1 VAPVFRPAIR
11 SSFYR
16 KFDDNAIDISKQ
28 PAMFKKYYCVSFL
41 IFSISLLVTRCGFA
55 QSKMLAKGDAAP
67 AFTAQASLA
76 GSEFDF
82 SLKNAL
88 AKGPVVVY
96 FYPSAYTGG
105 CDLEA
110 HTFAE
115 LKDKFTT
122 AGATIIG
129 VSADDIQRLN
139 SFSADSNYCAGKFP
153 VASDPRGEIAAKY
166 GLTFAPPRLGIKDV
180 RGVELTHGFIPR
192 TTFVIDKKGK
202 IVAVFS
208 SSADHI
214 SPAEHVEKALAIV
227 KAL

>member
-1 VAPVFRPAIR
+1 MV
-11 SSFYR
+11 
-16 KFDDNAIDISKQ
+16 
-28 PAMFKKYYCVSFL
+28 KKYCCLAFL
-41 IFSISLLVTRCGFA
+41 ICSLSLLATMSGFA
-55 QSKMLAKGDAAP
+55 QSKMLSKGDAAP
-67 AFTAQASLA
+67 VFTAQASLA
-76 GSEFDF
+76 GNAFDF

-105 CDLEA
+105 CDIEA

-115 LKDKFTT
+115 LKDKFTA

-139 SFSADSNYCAGKFP
+139 SFSSDPNYCAGKFP
-153 VASDPRGEIAAKY
+153 VASDPEGRIAATY
-166 GLTFAPPRLGIKDV
+166 GLTISAARSGIKDV
-180 RGVELTHGFIPR
+180 RGQDLTHGFIPR
-192 TTFVIDKKGK
+192 TTFVIGKDDK

-208 SSADHI
+208 SAIDHI
-214 SPAEHVEKALAIV
+214 SPADHVEKSLAIV